1 MARTHRRQR
10 DAGKQCRVRPALPRK
25 AKACP
30 AVEGG
35 QQPSDTNK
43 RKRKIRE
50 DVERVW
56 HPDQRSLIGEL
67 VIGRILG
74 DGRREKQRDKDG
86 KERAREGEVANHAFG
101 QRDLTA
107 PGCLAVRQSLINP
120 STERGTERTENYPVA
135 AGNSSRINMTK
146 AT

>member
-86 KERAREGEVANHAFG
+86 KERAREGEVANHASDSEIL
-101 QRDLTA
+101 QRRLSRRATVTSKPFNTEEESEQRTILWRPA
-107 PGCLAVRQSLINP
+107 IRRA
-120 STERGTERTENYPVA
+120 ST
-135 AGNSSRINMTK
+135 
-146 AT
+146 